1 MLAVS
6 AMPLLS
12 GVIERLLNVQKLQ
25 VTFDLNNVGTGLN
38 TPECKLTFLLLS
50 ICDLA
55 CDDVTCLTLH
65 H

>member
-6 AMPLLS
+6 ATPLLS
-12 GVIERLLNVQKLQ
+12 DVIERLLNGRKLQ
-25 VTFDLNNVGTGLN
+25 VTFDLNSVGTGLN
-38 TPECKLTFLLLS
+38 TLECKLTFLLLS
-50 ICDLA
+50 ISDLA

>member
-1 MLAVS
+1 
-6 AMPLLS
+6 MPLLS
-12 GVIERLLNVQKLQ
+12 GVIERILNVQKLQ

-38 TPECKLTFLLLS
+38 TPECTECKLTFLLLS
-50 ICDLA
+50 ISDLA